1 MTKAKIYNTLNT
13 KALAFNFKSFPT
25 KKPIHLSSDFY
36 DHSGEGSSRLIFS
49 FLLIATIFLFVLLNL
64 GTILQVFQVQTFYLE
79 LFQNSLEEYFGEA
92 LKATL
97 GLTFLVI
104 TPLLSNQ
111 FLVYLRPAFTNSEVV
126 FFLPIY
132 YNSLFFFYSSIAVSY
147 FILFP
152 FALKALSFYTAL
164 VLKPL
169 WAFSQYCDT
178 FLFLFYFNALIFQL
192 PLFQLLGIF
201 GDLTFLL
208 NLIEF
213 CRYCT
218 LLCAVISAIATP
230 SSDPL
235 TQILL
240 TCFFSLFYYFSL
252 RFNISFLTD

>member
-104 TPLLSNQ
+104 TPFLSNQ

-132 YNSLFFFYSSIAVSY
+132 YNSLFFF
-147 FILFP
+147 LF
-152 FALKALSFYTAL
+152 K
-164 VLKPL
+164 
-169 WAFSQYCDT
+169 YCR
-178 FLFLFYFNALIFQL
+178 FLFYFVSVCVKGTVFLHSFS
-192 PLFQLLGIF
+192 FK
-201 GDLTFLL
+201 TFMG
-208 NLIEF
+208 F
-213 CRYCT
+213 
-218 LLCAVISAIATP
+218 
-230 SSDPL
+230 
-235 TQILL
+235 
-240 TCFFSLFYYFSL
+240 
-252 RFNISFLTD
+252 